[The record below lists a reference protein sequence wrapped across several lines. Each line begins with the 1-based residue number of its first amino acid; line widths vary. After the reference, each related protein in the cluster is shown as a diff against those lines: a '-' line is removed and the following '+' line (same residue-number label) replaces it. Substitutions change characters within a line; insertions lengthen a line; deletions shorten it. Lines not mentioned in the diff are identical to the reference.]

1 MTGVIMNEKT
11 IINGN
16 PTFFSFPEYISK
28 KVVRTGDN
36 LFKSLPTPYW
46 MMDSLSSM
54 G

>member
-1 MTGVIMNEKT
+1 MTGVIINEKMVKT
-11 IINGN
+11 GN
-16 PTFFSFPEYISK
+16 PTFFSFPKDISK

-46 MMDSLSSM
+46 MMDSLQNM